1 MYVYR
6 ITHQKRASD
15 LQGTGGLYTS
25 GRWHR
30 KGTRLLYTAQSIAL
44 SKIEVLAN
52 TSGKV
57 PEQQVL
63 ITLEIR
69 DDSSMLTLSAAALP
83 NNWHCFPYPA
93 ELAGI
98 TKQWIQEGRYWIMRV
113 PSAQSPR
120 EYNYLLNPQHPTHA
134 SLRLVNI
141 NPHEFDRRLKG

>member
-15 LQGTGGLYTS
+15 LQGTGELYTS

-44 SKIEVLAN
+44 AKIEALAN

-83 NNWHCFPYPA
+83 NNWHYSPICGTGRYHRAMDTGRQVLDHARSFRTIASRVQLSAESTASRPCFPQASKY
-93 ELAGI
+93 
-98 TKQWIQEGRYWIMRV
+98 
-113 PSAQSPR
+113 QS
-120 EYNYLLNPQHPTHA
+120 T
-134 SLRLVNI
+134 
-141 NPHEFDRRLKG
+141 